1 MTDAQGCSKDSA
13 FTTNAAS
20 NIVAVDDTIKFDF
33 YSNPV
38 IIDVVSNDQL
48 NGETSVIL
56 NSVSQDV
63 FNGAGLFIGTLLKS
77 NNENSM
83 EFYFHGDYDP
93 ITKKYTLNYPLESER
108 MDYVICLAAWPE
120 ACETGTILMI
130 NDATCIDNNGDYV
143 NTFTPNGDGQ
153 NDVLILPQFPKCKIG
168 HSDFKVFNRWGAPVL
183 SKANYDNNWD
193 GQNDNGEE
201 LPGGTYYYVLN
212 LKTTDGKSFV
222 IKNFVELIR

>member
-1 MTDAQGCSKDSA
+1 
-13 FTTNAAS
+13 
-20 NIVAVDDTIKFDF
+20 
-33 YSNPV
+33 
-38 IIDVVSNDQL
+38 
-48 NGETSVIL
+48 
-56 NSVSQDV
+56 
-63 FNGAGLFIGTLLKS
+63 
-77 NNENSM
+77 
-83 EFYFHGDYDP
+83 
-93 ITKKYTLNYPLESER
+93 
-108 MDYVICLAAWPE
+108 
-120 ACETGTILMI
+120 MI

-193 GQNDNGEE
+193 GKNDNGEE